1 MQVIRLLFG
10 LVVAVCLAY
19 AQQNY
24 INITTIPYL
33 IPESMDYVSGTGYI
47 LGSLSYGGA
56 YRVNTVSEA
65 VTVFLQQG
73 VNMNHTSGVQ
83 YDTRGGRNRILLCS
97 VVLPPPFGPG
107 GIEGGVISIDL
118 SSGSPVLSAFYDTS
132 AVGPS
137 ASFRF
142 CNDMIT
148 DDAGTIY
155 ATDSFGSQVWKIT
168 PAGVVSQLIHD
179 SRWDENNFALDG
191 IEMTRDGNLVVSHIS
206 HSELWLVTTAAPI
219 TATQITV
226 AGNYANSAPDGIYF
240 GLHGCLYTV
249 GNNKVYRLAS
259 SNGWLNATV
268 LEEVT
273 VTCLGPTAITWNADA
288 SAYYV
293 SCAHGFDGGPYAIE
307 KITFAAAETD
317 VLCHTDGSSAT
328 MSAISSMLLVV
339 TLIATILLFHK

>member
-1 MQVIRLLFG
+1 
-10 LVVAVCLAY
+10 
-19 AQQNY
+19 
-24 INITTIPYL
+24 
-33 IPESMDYVSGTGYI
+33 
-47 LGSLSYGGA
+47 
-56 YRVNTVSEA
+56 
-65 VTVFLQQG
+65 
-73 VNMNHTSGVQ
+73 MNHTAGVQ
-83 YDTRGGRNRILLCS
+83 YDNRGGRNRVLLCS

-107 GIEGGVISIDL
+107 GVEGGVIAIDL
-118 SSGSPVLSAFYDTS
+118 SSGSPVLSNFYDTS
-132 AVGPS
+132 AVGP
-137 ASFRF
+137 ASIRF

-179 SRWDENNFALDG
+179 ARWDAASFALDG
-191 IEMTRDGNLVVSHIS
+191 IEMTRDGKLIVSHIS
-206 HSELWLVTTAAPI
+206 YSQLWLVTTTAPI
-219 TATQITV
+219 TATEVQV
-226 AGNYANSAPDGIYF
+226 AGNYAGSAPDGIYF
-240 GLHGCLYTV
+240 GPHGCLYTV

-268 LEEVT
+268 LETVT

-317 VLCHTDGSSAT
+317 ELCHTGSSSAT
-328 MSAISSMLLVV
+328 LSAMASMLTVMMLI
-339 TLIATILLFHK
+339 IATLLCCFE